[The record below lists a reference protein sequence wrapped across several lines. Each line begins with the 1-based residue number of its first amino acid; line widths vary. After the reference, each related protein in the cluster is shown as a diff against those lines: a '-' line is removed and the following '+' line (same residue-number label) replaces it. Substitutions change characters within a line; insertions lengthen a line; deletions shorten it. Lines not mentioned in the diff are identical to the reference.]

1 MKESFQFFL
10 WNLNNIEFPW
20 SGSRFKS
27 SIPRIIRFFSIR
39 GTNLVLGRD
48 PFSQFSPV
56 AGRRQGH
63 AGRMGLG
70 VFVFPFVFRITN
82 ISG

>member
-39 GTNLVLGRD
+39 VSIAALMCTTKRSMEGVRILDLLGLQKL
-48 PFSQFSPV
+48 F
-56 AGRRQGH
+56 
-63 AGRMGLG
+63 
-70 VFVFPFVFRITN
+70 
-82 ISG
+82 

>member
-39 GTNLVLGRD
+39 GTNVNSRPMCTSDSRLDVYY
-48 PFSQFSPV
+48 
-56 AGRRQGH
+56 
-63 AGRMGLG
+63 
-70 VFVFPFVFRITN
+70 
-82 ISG
+82 